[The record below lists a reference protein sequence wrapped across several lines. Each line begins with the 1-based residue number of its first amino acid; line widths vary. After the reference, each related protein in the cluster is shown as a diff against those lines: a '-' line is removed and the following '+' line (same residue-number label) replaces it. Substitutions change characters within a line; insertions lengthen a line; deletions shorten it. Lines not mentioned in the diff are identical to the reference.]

1 MWRAGAICSLA
12 IGCIGHTT
20 LLAPPST
27 LTSEQRI
34 EWFQALSGRSE
45 RTTWTVQTRT
55 GFVTEVH
62 KTITLQNGTEIEA
75 AEDLLPVVAP
85 DSTTARHARAS
96 AVEREHGDHWRELS
110 IGVVI
115 GALAIAAARSS
126 GNPFEDKWDAA
137 ILGTGAVTSLFS
149 NYAAIDSY
157 RYSAKQSGL
166 AFESYTK
173 DLADRLQICVLNMQ
187 LVPCEYRPPAPAPSA
202 PPAEPNPPP
211 APAGQAVPDGPVA
224 GR

>member
-20 LLAPPST
+20 LVTPPST
-27 LTSEQRI
+27 LSAAQRLA
-34 EWFQALSGRSE
+34 WFQPQSGRGV
-45 RTTWTVQTRT
+45 RAPWTEQTRT
-55 GFVTEVH
+55 GFVTDVH
-62 KTITLQNGTEIEA
+62 KTIVLENGAEIEA

-96 AVEREHGDHWRELS
+96 ALERQHGDHWRELS

-137 ILGTGAVTSLFS
+137 ILGAGAVTGLFS
-149 NYAAIDSY
+149 NFAAGDSY
-157 RYSAKQSGL
+157 HYAAKQSGL

-187 LVPCEYRPPAPAPSA
+187 LVPCEYRPEPIA
-202 PPAEPNPPP
+202 PPAAPS
-211 APAGQAVPDGPVA
+211 APAGQAIPDGPVA
-224 GR
+224 DR